1 MQPIEE
7 VAEVSQAEPETEVK
21 EDAPKAQ
28 VRKRRLLEIQGILQ
42 KRLKR
47 SLRNRRRSSKSKRR
61 KSRPKRKGRKKEA
74 KICKGRGCSSDGS
87 DGRTEV

>member
-1 MQPIEE
+1 MNHRLKKWLRLNQKRQAPIEKVIEEVAEPEETPQVEEVVEAEQEVEVQPIEE

-42 KRLKR
+42 R
-47 SLRNRRRSSKSKRR
+47 
-61 KSRPKRKGRKKEA
+61 
-74 KICKGRGCSSDGS
+74 D
-87 DGRTEV
+87 